1 MRRLRGLG
9 LAGELTVGLSALV
22 WVEGSYASA

>member
-1 MRRLRGLG
+1 MRRLRDLG
-9 LAGELTVGLSALV
+9 LVGKLSVGLSALV